1 MKFKGRRQ
9 SKNVEDR
16 RGSSMP
22 VGIGGL
28 GVGGLVLVILF
39 TLLSGGDVGNVLQQ
53 VSPLSQQ
60 EQTPYVASAE
70 EQELYEFS
78 SVVLADTEDVWHGE
92 FEEMNRS
99 YHEPKMVIFQ
109 DATQS
114 GCGLASEQ
122 VGPFYCPVDQ
132 TIYLDLDFY
141 RDLQDKLGA
150 KGMYSFA
157 YVIAHEVGHH
167 VQNELGIID
176 QVNQVKSRSSEA
188 QANRWSVATELQADY
203 LAGVV
208 SKKLEESGYLDVG
221 DIQSAISATEAIG
234 DDVLQTRA
242 QGYAVPDSFT
252 HGSSEQRTQWFLKG
266 YEAGDISQWDT
277 FSALGL
283 Q

>member
-1 MKFKGRRQ
+1 MKYKGRRQ
-9 SKNVEDR
+9 SRNVEDR
-16 RGSSMP
+16 RGRGVP
-22 VGIGGL
+22 IGGLGIGGL
-28 GVGGLVLVILF
+28 ILVILF
-39 TLLSGGDVGNVLQQ
+39 TLLSGGDVGNVIEQIAPPTGQ
-53 VSPLSQQ
+53 SQGSYEATAQ
-60 EQTPYVASAE
+60 ED
-70 EQELYEFS
+70 ELFEFS
-78 SVVLADTEDVWHGE
+78 SVVLADTEDIWHEE
-92 FEEMNRS
+92 FQKMNRE
-99 YHEPKMVIFQ
+99 YTEPKMVIFQ

-141 RDLQDKLGA
+141 RDLQLKLGA

-167 VQNELGIID
+167 VQNELGILSQVQKIKS
-176 QVNQVKSRSSEA
+176 QVNDV

-242 QGYAVPDSFT
+242 QGRAVPDSFT
-252 HGSSEQRTQWFLKG
+252 HGTSDQRTQWFLKG
-266 YEAGDISQWDT
+266 YEAGDLSQGDT
-277 FSALGL
+277 FTALGL